1 MPGNDTATAIRKAL
15 RTFQYGL
22 FVLTCG
28 QGAEAHAATISWV
41 TQISFKPRRVAIG
54 VRKDSHIY
62 PVLQQQGKFALNVLA
77 EGQEELAG
85 AFFKY
90 VPAGDGEFDGHAFV
104 PGPATGAPLLL
115 ETPAWLECAAVEEA
129 NAGGDHGLFVAEVL
143 AGGTRVETP
152 MPMNL
157 AITGWSYGG

>member
-1 MPGNDTATAIRKAL
+1 MPNTEATAAIRKAM

-28 QGAEAHAATISWV
+28 QSAEAHAATISWV

-62 PVLQQQGKFALNVLA
+62 PVLQQQGQFILNILG
-77 EGQEELAG
+77 EGQEELAS

-90 VPAGDGEFDGHAFV
+90 VPAGEGEFEGHAFV

-115 ETPAWLECAAVEEA
+115 ETPAWLECAVVEEA
-129 NAGGDHGLFVAEVL
+129 NAGGDHGLFVADVL
-143 AGGTRVETP
+143 AGGTRAESP
-152 MPMNL
+152 RAL
-157 AITGWSYGG
+157 ALAMTSWSYGG